1 MHCAT
6 STISYQLSLLYAKY
20 GVNTRAEFLTK
31 IYGDIIENYKNIL
44 DYKENL
50 ILVQGKTE
58 NLKITGRDFRIDYF
72 TRESMHITGI
82 VEQIDFQRNGKK
94 N

>member
-1 MHCAT
+1 MFQEMIIRITGTKA
-6 STISYQLSLLYAKY
+6 
-20 GVNTRAEFLTK
+20 LT
-31 IYGDIIENYKNIL
+31 IENYKNIL

-72 TRESMHITGI
+72 TRESMHITGT

>member
-1 MHCAT
+1 MFQEMIIRITGTKA
-6 STISYQLSLLYAKY
+6 
-20 GVNTRAEFLTK
+20 LT
-31 IYGDIIENYKNIL
+31 IENYKNIL